1 MRLHLDERWA
11 EHLCDLPETG
21 MGYHIVDV
29 TLRNGERVLN
39 IVVYNAEEMEW
50 PAQQGRI
57 EAGDI
62 LDIRKSEN

>member
-1 MRLHLDERWA
+1 
-11 EHLCDLPETG
+11 

-29 TLRNGERVLN
+29 TLRNGEQVRN

-57 EAGDI
+57 ASLAI
-62 LDIRKSEN
+62 SWIYRKSEN